1 MKVVIIAGGKGTR
14 IASVNSEIPKA
25 MIPVEG
31 KPIIEHEVLLALRYG
46 FKDFIFIIGHLGE
59 HIRQHFGDGSRWGA
73 HIEYFQEEQPLG
85 TAGAL
90 GSLREQ
96 IDEDFFVFYGDTIMD
111 IDMHAMLVPMP
122 HCFCILTT
130 TPTTPTWWTSM
141 KREECAA
148 SC

>member
-46 FKDFIFIIGHLGE
+46 FKDFIFIIGHVGE

-111 IDMHAMLVPMP
+111 IDMHAMLDYHRHRQADATLFIHPNDHVN
-122 HCFCILTT
+122 HSQSTNDT
-130 TPTTPTWWTSM
+130 
-141 KREECAA
+141 
-148 SC
+148 